1 MYNIQN
7 VQIKNI
13 ILLNDEY
20 VQLICTNYYK

>member
-13 ILLNDEY
+13 VLLNDEY
-20 VQLICTNYYK
+20 VQLLCINCYK